1 MMKRSAMVQFMRNFL
16 YSFVSAGLF
25 LVIWV
30 ACAEASEKQFYN
42 NIQGRWSGP
51 GEIVAGKYKGT
62 KFNCT
67 FDGITPE
74 KLTGMSIDGNC
85 RVGIF
90 SQLMNASV
98 NRSARGYSGKFLDG
112 EAGEGMDIIGGR
124 YTSSKLVVDIRR
136 KDLVGVMSA
145 SLTGRDKLTITIS
158 VRVESRLIPVI
169 GMTLARIGPALN
181 ETFTSAID

>member
-1 MMKRSAMVQFMRNFL
+1 MVQFMRNFL
-16 YSFVSAGLF
+16 FSFVSAGLY
-25 LVIWV
+25 LVIMV
-30 ACAEASEKQFYN
+30 IGAEASEKQFYS
-42 NIQGRWSGP
+42 NIQGKWSGP

-98 NRSARGYSGKFLDG
+98 SRSAKGYTGKFLDG

-124 YTSSKLVVDIRR
+124 YTRSKLVVDIKR
-136 KDLVGVMSA
+136 KDLLGVMVA
-145 SLTGRDKLTITIS
+145 SLTGKDRLNITIS
-158 VRVESRLIPVI
+158 VRVDNRLIPVI
-169 GMTLARIGPALN
+169 GMTLARIGPAAG
-181 ETFTSAID
+181 TTVTSSID

>member
-1 MMKRSAMVQFMRNFL
+1 MVQFMRKFL
-16 YSFVSAGLF
+16 SSFLSAGLF
-25 LVIWV
+25 LLICVIG
-30 ACAEASEKQFYN
+30 AEASEKQFYN
-42 NIQGRWSGP
+42 NIKGRWSGP

-85 RVGIF
+85 RIGFF

-98 NRSARGYSGKFLDG
+98 NRSAKGYSGKFLDG

-124 YTSSKLVVDIRR
+124 YTRSKLVVDIKR
-136 KDLVGVMSA
+136 KDLIGVMAA
-145 SLTGRDKLTITIS
+145 SLIGKDRLDITIS
-158 VRVESRLIPVI
+158 VRVDKHLIPVI
-169 GMTLARIGPALN
+169 GMTLARIGPAQG
-181 ETFTSAID
+181 ETVTSSID